1 MKNYL
6 SDFLP
11 RIEIS
16 DADIEFLLSAYDVI
30 ASNEKAFSA
39 LNEALALY
47 DADMNCDFK
56 GSIVPLADKAA
67 ELSGVQEFTAE
78 FILLAALSRRL
89 KENYAA
95 RGLSDELFYHT
106 MMDLKYKIEEC
117 KLVRGIVGTFV
128 ANWFGG
134 FFNMTRFALGR
145 LQFEMRD
152 FGDNYE
158 KDGRVLTPESRVIGM
173 HIPRSLK
180 PLDPASCDES
190 FALAAKFFA
199 DEAGEIP
206 AFICNSWLLYPENKN
221 ILSPASNTYK
231 FIERF
236 DIIRTSVDKNLNNL
250 WRIFDTEERHPA
262 KIPADTSM
270 RRAFAEHLLRGGKMG
285 TAYGVF
291 FYENN

>member
-1 MKNYL
+1 MRNYL
-6 SDFLP
+6 ADFFP
-11 RIEIS
+11 RIEIAS
-16 DADIEFLLSAYDVI
+16 EDAEHLLSAYNVI
-30 ASNEKAFSA
+30 ASDERAFA
-39 LNEALALY
+39 VFNEALALY
-47 DADMNCDFK
+47 DTDMNCDFK
-56 GSIVPLADKAA
+56 LIVELADKAA
-67 ELSGVQEFTAE
+67 EVTGIQEFTAE
-78 FILLAALSRRL
+78 FIFLAALSRRL

-106 MMDLKYKIEEC
+106 MLDLKYKLEEC

-128 ANWFGG
+128 PGWFGG

-145 LQFEMRD
+145 MQFEMKD
-152 FGDNYE
+152 FGESYE
-158 KDGRVLTPESRVIGM
+158 KDGRALVPESRVINM

-180 PLDPASCDES
+180 PLNEASCDEA

-199 DEAGEIP
+199 GEAGESP
-206 AFICNSWLLYPENKN
+206 AFVCNSWLLYPENKK

-250 WRIFDTEERHPA
+250 WRIFDTDERNPA
-262 KIPADTSM
+262 KLPADTSM
-270 RRAFAEHLLRGGKMG
+270 RRAFAEHLLSGGKMG

-291 FYENN
+291 FY